1 MDARGFDV
9 YGWSGDVLVRCG
21 IRGGRLC
28 RWSQCRCS
36 QSRRA
41 AAGRHAGW
49 LDRLRPAQCRSRR
62 YAFGT
67 LSGSSPQHASQVSS
81 APAGMPGLW
90 PCLIPRR
97 VHRNTAPLPNSQTG
111 PAEDLIIE
119 RPHEAGGR
127 VADVPGIWA
136 GPARRQRA
144 RRRSARAAS
153 ACACAGQIAS
163 GQHSAASSKSL
174 IKWALAAADAVYVSA
189 GR

>member
-9 YGWSGDVLVRCG
+9 YGWSGDVLVRFG

-36 QSRRA
+36 QSRA

-119 RPHEAGGR
+119 RPHEAGG
-127 VADVPGIWA
+127 GCA
-136 GPARRQRA
+136 GDLGWPCSPAACQA
-144 RRRSARAAS
+144 QISPRSVR
-153 ACACAGQIAS
+153 CACAGQIAS

-174 IKWALAAADAVYVSA
+174 IKWALAAADTLYVSA
-189 GR
+189 DR